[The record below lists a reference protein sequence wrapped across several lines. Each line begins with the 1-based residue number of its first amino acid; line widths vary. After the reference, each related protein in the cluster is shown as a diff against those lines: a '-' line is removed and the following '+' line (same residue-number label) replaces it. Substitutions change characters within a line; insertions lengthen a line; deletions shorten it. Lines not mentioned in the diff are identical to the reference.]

1 METTKNPEGNKNY
14 EPKARVSKA
23 LKFAKIVRNQ
33 FPDFVRGIL
42 LFGSAAKG
50 AKKAGDVDVLVILDD
65 TDPKIFPEQID
76 KVDDN
81 IRLIADQIGDL
92 HPQVHTIT
100 DFWDWIRHGDPI
112 LFNFLRYG
120 YPIYDAGFLKPTQR
134 LLEAGR
140 ITPSQEAIRL
150 YSKIAPKNL
159 EKAESYIRA
168 AVIRYYDAMT
178 AAAQA
183 VAMLAFKHQPEPRE
197 IPSVLEKLVKE
208 GKLDKKFV
216 DYYVSVF
223 QLWKK
228 IDHKEISDIPGDV
241 VEKQRKETRE
251 FVDMMK
257 TFLKGYAEE

>member
-1 METTKNPEGNKNY
+1 MEAEKSSAEKKEY

-23 LKFAKIVRNQ
+23 MKFAKIVRDQ
-33 FPDFVRGIL
+33 FPDFVKGVL

-76 KVDDN
+76 KVDEN
-81 IRLIADQIGDL
+81 VRLIADRIGDL

-150 YSKIAPKNL
+150 YSKIAPKNI
-159 EKAESYIRA
+159 EKAENYIRA
-168 AVIRYYDAMT
+168 SIIRYYDAMT
-178 AAAQA
+178 ASAQA
-183 VAMLAFKHQPEPRE
+183 VAMLAYKHQPEPRE
-197 IPSVLEKLVKE
+197 IPSVLERMVKE
-208 GKLDKKFV
+208 GKLDQKYV
-216 DYYVSVF
+216 DYYVHAF

-228 IDHKEISDIPGDV
+228 IDHKEIKNVPGDIL
-241 VEKQRKETRE
+241 EKQRREAGE
-251 FVDMMK
+251 FVDAMNK
-257 TFLKGYAEE
+257 FLKGYTEE